1 LITFGRLAKFVY
13 RRRRPVMFVAVVA
26 AAVAAAFGLGVE
38 KQMNPYGAT
47 DPASQSAQAEHRFEE
62 VAGRKIGPGVVA
74 IVDSG
79 AVGSPAARQR
89 VGRVVAQLR
98 QEPDVAGV
106 ASYYDTHAQAMVS
119 RDRTSSYVVA
129 YFKPRSDL
137 ELKEAAQQ
145 IEERFV
151 GQRDVLLGGEQI
163 ASAQA
168 NSEVGEDL
176 AHAEMLAFP
185 FIFLLSFLFFRS
197 LVASL
202 IPPLIGSVA
211 IVMTFFA
218 LRVICDFTDLSVFA
232 LNFATG
238 MGLGL
243 AIDYSLF
250 MVSRYREEAVAH
262 GYGQEAL
269 RRTLGTAGRTILF
282 SSLTVAAAVAAL
294 MVFPQSFLYSMGVA
308 GAVVA
313 LVAAGLAL
321 VVLPALLA
329 ILGPRVNALAPRRL
343 QRAADRD
350 ARPARAG
357 AWYRLASF
365 VTARPR
371 RVAVLT
377 TTLLIVLGLPFTGI
391 KFVSVTAG
399 ALPESASA
407 RQVSKALAREY
418 PPNTTSPIQVLVG
431 APAGSPQVAALSDR
445 IGRLPDVSAIAP
457 ARAAGTHYALLE
469 VAPDQESLSS
479 ATEQLVG
486 EIRAMAAPVYL
497 GVAGQTAEFLD
508 LEQSLGAHLPIALA
522 LIVGVTVIIL
532 FLFTGSVVLPVAAV
546 LMNVLGLSAVLG
558 ILVLIFQDGN
568 LQGLLSFTSEGAL
581 DATQPI
587 FLAAIAFG
595 LATDYGV
602 FLLSRIKEAREA
614 GAGDSEAV
622 RIGVER
628 TGRIITAAAL
638 LFAIAIGAFTTSRLV
653 FIKELG
659 LGTALAVLIDATIIR
674 ALLVP
679 SLMELLGGWCWW
691 APGPLRRLYDRIG
704 VSGGGSDEPAQAP
717 SRA

>member
-1 LITFGRLAKFVY
+1 MFTKLADLAYGHRRLVL
-13 RRRRPVMFVAVVA
+13 FVAVIA

-38 KQMNPYGAT
+38 KRLDPYGAT
-47 DPASQSAQAEHRFEE
+47 DPASQSVQAEGRFEE
-62 VAGRKIGPGVVA
+62 AAGRKVQPGIVA
-74 IVDSG
+74 IVDAG
-79 AVGSPAARQR
+79 AVSSPAARHR
-89 VGRVVAQLR
+89 VGEVVAQLR
-98 QEPDVAGV
+98 QEPDVAAV
-106 ASYYDTHAQAMVS
+106 ASFYDTHDPAMVS
-119 RDRTSSYVVA
+119 HDRRSSYVVA

-137 ELKEAAQQ
+137 ELKDAAAR
-145 IEERFV
+145 IEERFA

-202 IPPLIGSVA
+202 IPPLIGGVA
-211 IVMTFFA
+211 IVVTFFA
-218 LRVICDFTDLSVFA
+218 LRVICGFTDLSVFA

-250 MVSRYREEAVAH
+250 MVSRYREEAVGH
-262 GYGQEAL
+262 GYGRAAL
-269 RRTLGTAGRTILF
+269 RRTLASAGRTILF

-294 MVFPQSFLYSMGVA
+294 IAFPQRFLYSMGVA

-329 ILGPRVNALAPRRL
+329 LLGPRVNALAPRRL
-343 QRAADRD
+343 QRAADQD
-350 ARPARAG
+350 SRPAQAG

-371 RVAVLT
+371 RVAILT
-377 TTLLIVLGLPFTGI
+377 TTLLVVLGLPFTGA
-391 KFVSVTAG
+391 KFVSITANALPATAG
-399 ALPESASA
+399 A
-407 RQVSKALAREY
+407 RQAQEALADEF
-418 PPNTTSPIQVLVG
+418 PPSRTSPVEVVVG
-431 APAGSPQVAALSDR
+431 APAGSAQVAALRGR
-445 IGRLPDVSAIAP
+445 IARMPDVSAIAAP
-457 ARAAGTHYALLE
+457 RAAGPHYALLE
-469 VAPDQESLSS
+469 VAPAQEPLSD
-479 ATEQLVG
+479 ATEELVRR
-486 EIRAMAAPVYL
+486 IRSLRTPVYL
-497 GVAGQTAEFLD
+497 GVTGQTAELLD

-532 FLFTGSVVLPVAAV
+532 FLFTGSVVLPLTAIA
-546 LMNVLGLSAVLG
+546 MNALGLGAVLG
-558 ILVLIFQDGN
+558 ILVLVFQDGN
-568 LQGLLSFTSEGAL
+568 FGGLLSFTSEGAL

-614 GAGDSEAV
+614 GADDSEAV
-622 RIGVER
+622 RVGLER

-638 LFAIAIGAFTTSRLV
+638 LFAIAIGVFTTSRLV

-659 LGTALAVLIDATIIR
+659 LGTALGVLIDVSLIR

-679 SLMELLGGWCWW
+679 ALMELFGRWSWW
-691 APGPLRRLYDRIG
+691 APAPLRRLHERIA
-704 VSGGGSDEPAQAP
+704 PAWSLADHSP
-717 SRA
+717 